1 MNAKLLN
8 FLKKYFHKCGDRCP
22 RIEIDKFIVENFNPN
37 EREDVE
43 KLINKLN
50 DNKYFQMSED
60 NQYFVCTGYGA
71 EMLKRN
77 KLEVEE

>member
-8 FLKKYFHKCGDRCP
+8 FLKKYFHKCGDCCP
-22 RIEIDKFIVENFNPN
+22 KIEIDKFIVENFNPN

-43 KLINKLN
+43 KLINKLI

-60 NQYFVCTGYGA
+60 NRYLECTGYGE